1 MKMME
6 DVGVRLRF
14 ERKSRRLGDE
24 VNDEERE
31 WKTWRKVKTCLP
43 KAMESRRT
51 KNYRT
56 KEQQSQLYQEQ
67 EDECY
72 LWLSQNLHGRKTSSI
87 MTMQEQMVETRS
99 WKAVRGLAQ
108 DGHCRVCHERDET
121 IEHLLLN
128 ARSWQTAS
136 TCQGII
142 EH

>member
-6 DVGVRLRF
+6 DVGVRLCL

-24 VNDEERE
+24 VIDEERD
-31 WKTWRKVKTCLP
+31 WKTWRKVKTCLL

-72 LWLSQNLHGRKTSSI
+72 LWSSQNLHGRKTSSI

-99 WKAVRGLAQ
+99 WKAVRGLDQ
-108 DGHCRVCHERDET
+108 DGHCSVCHERDET
-121 IEHLLLN
+121 IERLLLN

>member
-1 MKMME
+1 MME
-6 DVGVRLRF
+6 DVGVRLCL

-24 VNDEERE
+24 VIDEERD
-31 WKTWRKVKTCLP
+31 WKTWRKVKTCLL

-72 LWLSQNLHGRKTSSI
+72 LWSSQNLHGRKTSSI

-99 WKAVRGLAQ
+99 WKAVRGLDQ
-108 DGHCRVCHERDET
+108 DGHCSVCHERDET
-121 IEHLLLN
+121 IERLLLN